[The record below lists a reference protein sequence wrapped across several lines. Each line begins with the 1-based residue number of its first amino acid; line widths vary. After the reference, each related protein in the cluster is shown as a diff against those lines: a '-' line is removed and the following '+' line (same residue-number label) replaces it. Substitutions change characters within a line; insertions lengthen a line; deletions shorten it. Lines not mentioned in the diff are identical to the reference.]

1 MCVVEM
7 ASRIKEGPVLHGES
21 RRERS
26 STWLEILF
34 DLILCGAIVAL
45 GDALEDHAT
54 AKAFGMFTLAACA
67 AWQAWTGFTFF
78 HNRFRADDLIHRGL
92 VLFELCAVA
101 LLGAAAPD
109 VMRGHGATF
118 SGAYAAIAFVS
129 CALYARA
136 RHSAPEAGDLSR
148 HYAATY
154 GLEAAIWGAAA
165 MLPPSF
171 TRPLWVI
178 GCLVGFSFP
187 LNPKSRELAERRPP
201 NVTHVTHR
209 YGMLVLVLL
218 GEAFASVVVGRAPA
232 ATHASSALV
241 IALTLLIAFCLFW
254 LYFDDV
260 AGSEVKGSQAA
271 RLVWVYSHF
280 PLAVGIATLGAGLRD
295 VLRTEGALPPSV
307 RWLVAG
313 GLGLSLVALGLID
326 SVTDRPQAELGDR
339 VRVNARL
346 ASALLALVIAP
357 ISARMPALQFLSL
370 TAVLGVAQVAFDLM
384 LAPALE
390 GVPEEAE
397 PTASIATRRMAGQG
411 VPAPALAGGGRAL
424 RIGTP
429 AELRGDF
436 YSFFMDG
443 PWSRLVI
450 SLVLAYLA
458 VNAFFAGLYLLE
470 PGALANARA
479 GTFSDAFFF
488 SVQTFST
495 IGYGVMTPRTPYGN
509 LVVTAEAAVGLLSA
523 AFATGLMFAKAARPR
538 SSALFSRPM
547 ILTLRNGAPCLVFR
561 VGNARGNDVVD
572 ATVSVTA
579 LKEEVTMEGHHMRRQ
594 HDLKLVRDRSPFFTL
609 TWVVMHEITK
619 ESPLYGVDWA
629 NPKDL
634 VAIVTT
640 LSGHDGTYGQTTYA
654 RHAYGPEDV
663 RVGHR
668 FVDVLSQLPN
678 GRMMVDYAKF
688 HDTVPDEAYAQAQGA
703 RGAAETG

>member
-1 MCVVEM
+1 MGAVEM
-7 ASRIKEGPVLHGES
+7 ASRIKAGPVLHGEP

-45 GDALEDHAT
+45 GDALDDHAT
-54 AKAFGMFTLAACA
+54 ARAFGMFALAACA

-92 VLFELCAVA
+92 VLFQLCAIA

-109 VMRGHGATF
+109 VMRGNGATF
-118 SGAYAAIAFVS
+118 SWAYAAVALVS

-136 RHSAPEAGDLSR
+136 RHSAPEASDLSR

-165 MLPPSF
+165 ALPTTF
-171 TRPLWVI
+171 TRPLWSI

-187 LNPKSRELAERRPP
+187 LNPKSRELAEKRPP
-201 NVTHVTHR
+201 NVAHVTHR

-218 GEAFASVVVGRAPA
+218 GEAFASAVGQASAP
-232 ATHASSALV
+232 TRVTSALV
-241 IALTLLIAFCLFW
+241 VALTLLVAFCLFW

-260 AGSEVKGSQAA
+260 AGSEVKGGQAA

-295 VLRTEGALPPSV
+295 VLRTEGALPPSA

-313 GLGLSLVALGLID
+313 GLGLSLVSLGLID

-357 ISARMPALQFLSL
+357 VSARMPALQFLSL

-384 LAPALE
+384 LAPAIE
-390 GVPEEAE
+390 SVSEEAE

-411 VPAPALAGGGRAL
+411 VPAPSLAGGARAL

-429 AELRGDF
+429 AELRADF

-458 VNAFFAGLYLLE
+458 VNAFFGGLYLLE
-470 PGALANARA
+470 PGALANARP

-547 ILTLRNGAPCLVFR
+547 ILTLRNGVPTLIFR

-572 ATVSVTA
+572 ATIFVTA
-579 LKEEVTMEGHHMRRQ
+579 LKEEVTAEGHHMRRQ

-609 TWVVMHEITK
+609 TWVVMHEITE
-619 ESPLYGVDWA
+619 ESPLHGVDWA
-629 NPKDL
+629 NPRDL
-634 VAIVTT
+634 VSIVTT

-654 RHAYGPEDV
+654 RHVYGPGDV

-668 FVDVLSQLPN
+668 FVDVLSQLTD

-688 HDTVPDEAYAQAQGA
+688 HDTVPDDAYSRAEPT
-703 RGAAETG
+703 RTSETG